1 MKSLLTIAYL
11 VLIVAGIFISTRSR
25 RNNARFYSGKKPSVF
40 YTFFYYALGLLITFL
55 SYGVLTGIFP
65 MAAILLLLAASIL
78 AQAIYSV
85 AGAVLGFTL
94 LEKKE
99 KIRFLSTISGAQHSK
114 LVLLIVFLNA
124 LVNIGFIVYILILFW
139 RNPYRDHGTAIY
151 IAFVQFTLSSLTSSF
166 ATGLIT
172 WPLLTNEFSDDDARN
187 NTLASNFS
195 GILGNMIMLLF
206 PYLLFKN
213 DFFAELT
220 KIGIPLPSFGMLL
233 SIPLLLFIVLYL
245 VPFFIGVYK
254 YRAQW
259 KEMLRFRK
267 EWLTEY
273 NTIILMPPGAAAQEK
288 LENKINDLGKEI
300 ERRRQ
305 ENDLYDLYVKLIYP
319 YSDSAS
325 GDHYL
330 EYEEVTKTEEE
341 DLVTGETTVTTT
353 GLSVAVRTSGN
364 EVIRDINKFF
374 KYGKK
379 MYTVGA
385 TIESKSSN
393 NQVMEYLRN
402 YGARV
407 AEWDIRFSNLYFLVS
422 LYKLSTSN
430 EPAALKEYI
439 KNELEALEKESSSHK
454 VKKNLLAGIALSA
467 VSGSVIWLL
476 KVFDKSI
483 EEYVKS
489 LVSTIFK

>member
-124 LVNIGFIVYILILFW
+124 LINIGFIVYILILFW

-233 SIPLLLFIVLYL
+233 SIP
-245 VPFFIGVYK
+245 
-254 YRAQW
+254 
-259 KEMLRFRK
+259 
-267 EWLTEY
+267 
-273 NTIILMPPGAAAQEK
+273 
-288 LENKINDLGKEI
+288 
-300 ERRRQ
+300 
-305 ENDLYDLYVKLIYP
+305 
-319 YSDSAS
+319 
-325 GDHYL
+325 
-330 EYEEVTKTEEE
+330 
-341 DLVTGETTVTTT
+341 
-353 GLSVAVRTSGN
+353 
-364 EVIRDINKFF
+364 
-374 KYGKK
+374 
-379 MYTVGA
+379 
-385 TIESKSSN
+385 
-393 NQVMEYLRN
+393 
-402 YGARV
+402 
-407 AEWDIRFSNLYFLVS
+407 
-422 LYKLSTSN
+422 
-430 EPAALKEYI
+430 
-439 KNELEALEKESSSHK
+439 
-454 VKKNLLAGIALSA
+454 
-467 VSGSVIWLL
+467 
-476 KVFDKSI
+476 
-483 EEYVKS
+483 
-489 LVSTIFK
+489 